1 MATNK
6 PKKQTVTK
14 NIDPKYWV
22 QKSDPLTLMRSVPFS
37 LGELKILDTYI
48 SRINAA
54 DDTHRTV
61 IFTKKEYEELMGIA
75 CANYR
80 ALQKHT
86 AGMLGKVVELQMP
99 NKSYLQFVL
108 FSRAYYHKDENG
120 IPIIELTCTEEAKD
134 LFFCIHKYH
143 YFKYALENVISLT
156 RKASYLLYV
165 YVRSNRYRNEWDV
178 SLEELR
184 DTILDCKNQKSYQ
197 EFKLFK
203 NRVLDPAAK
212 EVNAKTDCQFVYE
225 VIKNGRKIT
234 KLKFIYIANNVN
246 QTDDVPLIT
255 KRPKSPTSVSEDSQV
270 NAQMPVPK
278 EPQIPTF
285 ANFDMDEDFTN
296 PDGRD
301 PRLAKYGT
309 EGLAVLAEAVEDEF
323 SKEEMTEIG
332 AILTQIDTPK
342 DQNLSGYEAVLYGKQ
357 NYLARKYAAMNSE
370 DARKKRKGQQPIKDR
385 FKYFKKMLED
395 DAYGPTTH

>member
-1 MATNK
+1 MAS
-6 PKKQTVTK
+6 KKTKKETVTK

-22 QKSDPLTLMRSVPFS
+22 QKADPLTLMRSVPFS

-61 IFTKKEYEELMGIA
+61 IFTKKEYEELMGID

-108 FSRAYYHKDENG
+108 FSKAYYHKDEIG
-120 IPIIELTCTEEAKD
+120 RPAIELTCTEEAKD

-165 YVRSNRYRNEWDV
+165 YVRSNRYRNEWEV

-184 DTILDCKNQKSYQ
+184 DTILDCKTQSSYQ
-197 EFKLFK
+197 KYRVFNE
-203 NRVLDPAAK
+203 RVLTPAIK
-212 EVNAKTDCQFVYE
+212 EVNAKTDCQFICETIQY
-225 VIKNGRKIT
+225 GRKVT
-234 KLKFIYIANNVN
+234 GMRFIICAGNKD

-255 KRPKSPTSVSEDSQV
+255 EQPKSPTSVSENSQV

-296 PDGRD
+296 PDGKD

-309 EGLAVLAEAVEDEF
+309 EGLTVLAEAVEDEF
-323 SKEEMTEIG
+323 SKEEMVEIG

-357 NYLARKYAAMNSE
+357 NYLARKYAAMNAE

-395 DAYGPTTH
+395 DAYEPTTH